1 MKSDMKTPDLIELS
15 RVLGKIFMRLIGSSW
30 RVFYVSQR
38 GMKTGHTRGRSVFF
52 VFWHGRQL
60 PLIHTHRNEGIT
72 VLVSQNRDGEY
83 VTNVLHSMGFSTI
96 RGSSSKGGLRAL
108 GEMAGKLRNGL
119 DCAIT
124 PDGPRGPAEKVKTGV
139 AHISRLGCRPVVS
152 IGASAW
158 PALHF
163 SSWDSFEL
171 PLPFARVSVVE
182 GRPFPA
188 MIRGDDPDIW
198 LDRIER
204 ELLRVTRSADLLTS
218 PSARFLRLIVKSAGY
233 ILHTPAILA
242 LKFRSSRERRE
253 RQGYVSETN
262 SNPVWLHGSS
272 LGELNGLLPFISYL
286 EERRIPVWITCFT
299 PSGRLFLDRMNLPG
313 SFSPL
318 DTPLFAQRFIRRIK
332 PRALIITETEI
343 WPNTILET
351 LESCI
356 PCMIV
361 NGRLSKR
368 SLRGYRIFKPL
379 LRRMLLCFSGIL
391 ARSSKDAEY
400 FELLGANPESI
411 TVTGD
416 SKSCS
421 DQGDPPLEW
430 HNMLKTDLPVLVAG
444 STRRGEEETILKA
457 SRNAGYFPVLA
468 PRHLE
473 RIDEVIG
480 IMKNGG
486 FSPVKWTELAN
497 SGDTGEYDSVLLDLH
512 GILSRFYGV
521 GKAAF
526 VGGTLVPVGGHN
538 VLEPLMRGVP
548 TIVGPHYES
557 FTTIINEI
565 STSGAGHIISS
576 HEELANVLEELKT
589 DSPQKDFVR
598 NSVAKNRNEVY
609 DQFGLLLFRSGV
621 INHLEHIQ

>member
-1 MKSDMKTPDLIELS
+1 MKLPDLIKLS
-15 RVLGKIFMRLIGSSW
+15 RVCGRIFMRLTGSSW
-30 RVFYVSQR
+30 RVFYVSTLGIQ
-38 GMKTGHTRGRSVFF
+38 TGQIRGRAVFF
-52 VFWHGRQL
+52 AFWHGRQL

-83 VTNVLHSMGFSTI
+83 VTNVLHSMGFSTV
-96 RGSSSKGGLRAL
+96 RGSSSRGGMRAL

-124 PDGPRGPAEKVKTGV
+124 PDGPRGPAEKVKTGL
-139 AHISRLGCRPVVS
+139 AHISRLGGRLVVPM
-152 IGASAW
+152 GTSAW

-163 SSWDSFEL
+163 SSWDSFLL

-182 GRPFPA
+182 GRPFSP
-188 MIRGDDPDIW
+188 MKRGDDPDIW

-204 ELLRVTRSADLLTS
+204 ELSRVTRSADLFTS
-218 PSARFLRLIVKSAGY
+218 PSARFLRFILRSAGY
-233 ILHTPAILA
+233 ILHTPVILA
-242 LKFRSSRERRE
+242 LKFRSARERKE
-253 RQGYVSETN
+253 RQGYVSENN

-286 EERRIPVWITCFT
+286 DERKIPVWITCFT
-299 PSGRLFLDRMNLPG
+299 PSGRLFIDRMNLPG

-318 DTPLFAQRFIRRIK
+318 DTPLFTQRFIRRIK

-351 LESCI
+351 LESSI

-368 SLRGYRIFKPL
+368 SLKGYRIFKPL
-379 LRRMLLCFSGIL
+379 LRRMLQCFSGIL

-400 FELLGANPESI
+400 FELLGANPDTI

-421 DQGDPPLEW
+421 DHGDPPLEW
-430 HNMLKTDLPVLVAG
+430 HNMLQTDLPVLVAG

-457 SRNAGYFPVLA
+457 SRKAGYFPVLA

-473 RIDEVIG
+473 RIDEVTA
-480 IMKNGG
+480 IMKNNG
-486 FSPVKWTELAN
+486 FSPVRWTEIVN
-497 SGDTGEYDSVLLDLH
+497 TRDTKEYDSVLLDLH
-512 GILSRFYGV
+512 GVLSRLYGV

-548 TIVGPHYES
+548 TIVGPHYEN
-557 FTTIINEI
+557 FDAFINEI
-565 STSGAGHIISS
+565 STSGAGYIIAS
-576 HEELANVLEELKT
+576 HEELAIALEKLKL
-589 DSPQKDFVR
+589 DPPRKDFIR
-598 NSVAKNRNEVY
+598 TSITKIRNEVY

-621 INHLEHIQ
+621 INHLERFDEET